1 MKRWIVPT
9 LLWALVFYVIG
20 YIVLPRAHS
29 IFYSLITALIVVQ
42 YDFSLVKQNVSMKK
56 RIVSVGVLCKIV
68 IAISWIFDSIVA
80 PFLLR

>member
-29 IFYSLITALIVVQ
+29 IFILLSRHLLWCSMT
-42 YDFSLVKQNVSMKK
+42 LVWSNKMYQ
-56 RIVSVGVLCKIV
+56 
-68 IAISWIFDSIVA
+68 
-80 PFLLR
+80 

>member
-1 MKRWIVPT
+1 LCQRCSGRWF
-9 LLWALVFYVIG
+9 FYVIG

-29 IFYSLITALIVVQ
+29 IFYPLITALIVVQ

-56 RIVSVGVLCKIV
+56 RIVSVGVLCMIV

>member
-9 LLWALVFYVIG
+9 LLWALFFYVIG

-29 IFYSLITALIVVQ
+29 IFYPLITALIVVQ

-56 RIVSVGVLCKIV
+56 RIVSVGVLCMIV

-80 PFLLR
+80 PLLLR